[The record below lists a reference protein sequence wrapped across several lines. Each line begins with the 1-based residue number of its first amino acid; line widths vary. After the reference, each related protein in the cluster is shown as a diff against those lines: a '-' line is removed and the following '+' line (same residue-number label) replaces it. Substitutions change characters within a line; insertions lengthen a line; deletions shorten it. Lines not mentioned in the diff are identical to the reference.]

1 MLNQEGFIAEYPYK
15 KVIQNRPGF
24 LRTITEN
31 YFWLNILVLIN
42 YKFYICATE

>member
-24 LRTITEN
+24 CKQLLKII
-31 YFWLNILVLIN
+31 FG
-42 YKFYICATE
+42 